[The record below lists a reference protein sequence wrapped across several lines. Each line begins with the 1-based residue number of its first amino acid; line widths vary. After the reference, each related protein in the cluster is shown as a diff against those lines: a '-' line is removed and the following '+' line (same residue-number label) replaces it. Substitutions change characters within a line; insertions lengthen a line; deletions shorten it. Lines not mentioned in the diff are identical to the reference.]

1 MIQESHPLQQLFV
14 ELVGRHYAEEIGI
27 RDPQI
32 VNYVAHL
39 LGEFCEA
46 EQLFKIRNAA
56 EQPLTDVGEM
66 LVESKPKPS
75 WHLARRKS
83 RAPKNRSGGK
93 NNWRCEKCSR
103 V

>member
-46 EQLFKIRNAA
+46 EPLFKIRNVA
-56 EQPLTDVGEM
+56 EQMVDVLGTDDGGIEGG
-66 LVESKPKPS
+66 LGDRKPHHELNTADAVE
-75 WHLARRKS
+75 
-83 RAPKNRSGGK
+83 
-93 NNWRCEKCSR
+93 
-103 V
+103 